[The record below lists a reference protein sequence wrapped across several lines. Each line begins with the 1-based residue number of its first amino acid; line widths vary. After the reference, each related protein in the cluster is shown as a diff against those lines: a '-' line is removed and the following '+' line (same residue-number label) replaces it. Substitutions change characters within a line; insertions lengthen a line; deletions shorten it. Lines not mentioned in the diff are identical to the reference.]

1 MKKVFLAASGVFA
14 SIPGIGIIVSGL
26 GTPPGYSK
34 LFGGIM
40 EALGALTL
48 LLVALNKGK
57 VQKLGTRQVMKT
69 VIILTVASLCLVVV
83 YLQLS
88 AFCIVEHPI
97 HGTVYY
103 PLWSSGH
110 LAEMLERTGG
120 RYAAI
125 DRYGF
130 YPVTKAIQESPNYP
144 LSIVVTTAV
153 LLLVYQGIF
162 TALTVAF
169 GILGLR
175 SDKNAVDAL
184 GVTSSR
190 GTRKAAKDTVAAG

>member
-34 LFGGIM
+34 LFGGVI
-40 EALGALTL
+40 EAFGALAIL
-48 LLVALNKGK
+48 LLATSKGK
-57 VQKLGTRQVMKT
+57 VQKLPARQVMKT
-69 VIILTVASLCLVVV
+69 VIILAIASLCLVVL

-88 AFCIVEHPI
+88 ALCIVTHPI

-110 LAEMLERTGG
+110 LAQMLDLAGG
-120 RYAAI
+120 RYAAV

-130 YPVTKAIQESPNYP
+130 YPVSKAIQEAPNYP
-144 LSIVVTTAV
+144 LSMVVTTAL

-175 SDKNAVDAL
+175 SDKSAISAL
-184 GVTSSR
+184 GV
-190 GTRKAAKDTVAAG
+190 AAGQGSRKQAKNTAAG